1 MICKAIVV
9 SALLLTLVLCVD
21 PPLLPNSYQ
30 MAFDETF
37 IQNGSHYRVNG
48 QLYYEA
54 SKNRERVDRANGRY
68 SLFCGTVLPNVTTA
82 CTHLTVENKRYIIF
96 PQRKQC
102 CFCCDASHGCGIL
115 KRNWLE
121 GATYLGV

>member
-9 SALLLTLVLCVD
+9 SALLLTLILCVD

-37 IQNGSHYRVNG
+37 VQNGSHYRVNG

-82 CTHLTVENKRYIIF
+82 CTHLTV
-96 PQRKQC
+96 
-102 CFCCDASHGCGIL
+102 
-115 KRNWLE
+115 
-121 GATYLGV
+121 